1 MVTINP
7 PLWWRVKCYSRD
19 MRIGELSKETGTPV
33 RTIRFYEDKG
43 VLPPPLRTDA
53 GYRDYDD
60 RAINRLRFVAAAQ
73 GAGLRLSEIKGI
85 LAVRDEGDAP
95 CEHTT
100 ALLVGKR
107 DEIESRIKDLKRL
120 RTEVD
125 SLLERG
131 AELDPADCSPE
142 GVCQI
147 IGP

>member
-1 MVTINP
+1 
-7 PLWWRVKCYSRD
+7 

-107 DEIESRIKDLKRL
+107 DEIESRIKDLKL

>member
-1 MVTINP
+1 MVEGQV
-7 PLWWRVKCYSRD
+7 LSQD
-19 MRIGELSKETGTPV
+19 MKIGELSEQTGTPV

-60 RAINRLRFVAAAQ
+60 QAINRLRFVAAAQ
-73 GAGLRLSEIKGI
+73 GAGLRLSEIKSI

-100 ALLVGKR
+100 ALLTGKR
-107 DEIESRIKDLKRL
+107 DEIASRIKDLKRL
-120 RTEVD
+120 RAEVD
-125 SLLERG
+125 SLLKRG
-131 AELDPADCSPE
+131 AGLDPADCSPE

>member
-1 MVTINP
+1 MVEGQV
-7 PLWWRVKCYSRD
+7 LSQD
-19 MRIGELSKETGTPV
+19 MKIGELSEETGTPV
-33 RTIRFYEDKG
+33 RTIRFYEAKG

-60 RAINRLRFVAAAQ
+60 QAINRLRFVAAAQ
-73 GAGLRLSEIKGI
+73 GAGLRLSEIKSI

-100 ALLVGKR
+100 ALLTGKR
-107 DEIESRIKDLKRL
+107 DEIDSRIKDLKRL

-125 SLLERG
+125 SLLKRG
-131 AELDPADCSPE
+131 AGLDPADCSPE